1 MDIHFVEHA
10 HAEQVDYH
18 HNKAVGVV
26 VGAEF
31 QKTPP
36 VVKAFFAKTARY
48 RQCQK
53 RSNYRQNIVGPCCR
67 TGTPARLTFRH
78 GSPHKHQHTRPPL
91 SEHCNAKILFQ
102 NWVDNI

>member
-31 QKTPP
+31 QKTLPG
-36 VVKAFFAKTARY
+36 VKAFFA
-48 RQCQK
+48 
-53 RSNYRQNIVGPCCR
+53 
-67 TGTPARLTFRH
+67 
-78 GSPHKHQHTRPPL
+78 
-91 SEHCNAKILFQ
+91 
-102 NWVDNI
+102 